1 MDDSN
6 KGQNNAIS
14 LLILVLILALF
25 LGGTIEI
32 SEGSKSLGVIYLLI
46 ALIAITRI
54 KIRGSGKIRKIKQ
67 SYLFIGLGIVIS
79 DILFNLADNSKLG
92 TLDIMTFLFGSSLI
106 AMSINNNDMRRMGQF
121 TSYLSVT
128 FIILYL
134 FFFTL
139 FNILHINF
147 THVFDHYF
155 ILMPVVFILYI
166 LNIQVNVIDIETV
179 QIQGVEEMNVVIGG
193 PCSGLYSMFLLIGI
207 IIGYAKME
215 QFEKKNILTMLII
228 TIIVAYTS
236 NLFRVTTLYL
246 TGFYYGADAMMFV
259 HTHLG
264 WLIFAVVAGILIYL
278 LNRIVQH
285 TVP

>member
-1 MDDSN
+1 MDDNN
-6 KGQNNAIS
+6 KGRNIAIS
-14 LLILVLILALF
+14 LLILALF

-32 SEGSKSLGVIYLLI
+32 SEGSKFIGMIYLLV

-54 KIRGSGKIRKIKQ
+54 KIGGSAKIKKIKQ
-67 SYLFIGLGIVIS
+67 PYLLIGLGIVIS
-79 DILFNLADNSKLG
+79 DILFNLAGNSNLG

-106 AMSINNNDMRRMGQF
+106 AMSIDNNELRRMGQF
-121 TSYLSVT
+121 TAYLSAT

-134 FFFTL
+134 IFFTL
-139 FNILHINF
+139 FNIFNINF

-155 ILMPVVFILYI
+155 ILIPVVYI
-166 LNIQVNVIDIETV
+166 LGIINIPVEIIDIETIR
-179 QIQGVEEMNVVIGG
+179 IQGVEEITVVIGG
-193 PCSGLYSMFLLIGI
+193 PCSGLYSMFLLMGI

-215 QFEKKNILTMLII
+215 EFDKKSIVVMLLI
-228 TIIVAYTS
+228 TIIVAYIS

-246 TGFYYGADAMMFV
+246 TGFYYGSDAMMFV

-278 LNRIVQH
+278 LNKLVQRQN
-285 TVP
+285 

>member
-1 MDDSN
+1 MDDN
-6 KGQNNAIS
+6 YKGRNISIS
-14 LLILVLILALF
+14 LLILALF

-32 SEGSKSLGVIYLLI
+32 SEGSKFIGMIYLLV

-54 KIRGSGKIRKIKQ
+54 KIGGSAKVKKIKQ
-67 SYLFIGLGIVIS
+67 PYLLIGLGIVIS

-106 AMSINNNDMRRMGQF
+106 AMGIDNNELRRMGQF
-121 TSYLSVT
+121 TAYLSAT
-128 FIILYL
+128 FIISYL
-134 FFFTL
+134 IFFTL
-139 FNILHINF
+139 FNILNINF

-155 ILMPVVFILYI
+155 ILIPVVYI
-166 LNIQVNVIDIETV
+166 LGIINIPVEIIDVETIR
-179 QIQGVEEMNVVIGG
+179 IQGVEEITVVIGG
-193 PCSGLYSMFLLIGI
+193 PCSGLYSMFLLMGI

-215 QFEKKNILTMLII
+215 ELDKRNIVAMLLI
-228 TIIVAYTS
+228 TIIVAYIS

-246 TGFYYGADAMMFV
+246 TGFYYGSDAMMFV

-278 LNRIVQH
+278 LNKLVQRQN
-285 TVP
+285 